1 MTSQPHL
8 PDVLIPSL
16 KHFSLGFWEAL
27 APCAPP
33 CSACSLSECL
43 LVPAHVPDLQTLE
56 CPRTQFSNLFSL
68 LYSLVALNI
77 IYTYK
82 TFACL
87 LPLCTYHLNPQ
98 LIYIRSV
105 YHSIW
110 SDPLKHQ
117 SNRGVP
123 LLQTLQWLPI
133 SFQAMACRVISELA
147 PVACLASSHS
157 APPYT
162 ILLAPVYLRHF
173 FFFFFGFCCFLCLED
188 SPPHIG
194 NACS

>member
-8 PDVLIPSL
+8 TDVIIPSL

-27 APCAPP
+27 APCSPP
-33 CSACSLSECL
+33 GSACSLSESL
-43 LVPAHVPDLQTLE
+43 LVPAHVPDFQTLE

-82 TFACL
+82 TFTCL
-87 LPLCTYHLNPQ
+87 PPLCTYYLNSQ
-98 LIYIRSV
+98 VICIRSI

-123 LLQTLQWLPI
+123 LLQRLPI

-157 APPYT
+157 EPPYT

-173 FFFFFGFCCFLCLED
+173 FFFFFFFWLLLFPLPGRL
-188 SPPHIG
+188 SPTHL
-194 NACS
+194 